1 MACGTW
7 KCNPGLGWHMCG
19 LMEIN
24 TCIAACAW
32 KWCKMM
38 MIMTTTRRT
47 RRTRRTRTRTMM
59 MMMMMM
65 VMLTMKIII
74 IVIATLKNWGFEISF
89 WNVAAVLIGVEV
101 APMEFEVFGPQPC
114 MVHFGLA
121 APEISR
127 RIFFSLNWGPWKG
140 PMICWELA

>member
-1 MACGTW
+1 
-7 KCNPGLGWHMCG
+7 
-19 LMEIN
+19 
-24 TCIAACAW
+24 
-32 KWCKMM
+32 MM
-38 MIMTTTRRT
+38 MIMTTTTRRT
-47 RRTRRTRTRTMM
+47 RRTRRTRTMM

-127 RIFFSLNWGPWKG
+127 RIFFSLN
-140 PMICWELA
+140 

>member
-1 MACGTW
+1 
-7 KCNPGLGWHMCG
+7 
-19 LMEIN
+19 
-24 TCIAACAW
+24 
-32 KWCKMM
+32 MM
-38 MIMTTTRRT
+38 MIMTTTT
-47 RRTRRTRTRTMM
+47 RRTRRMRTRTRMM

-127 RIFFSLNWGPWKG
+127 RIFFSLN
-140 PMICWELA
+140 

>member
-1 MACGTW
+1 
-7 KCNPGLGWHMCG
+7 
-19 LMEIN
+19 
-24 TCIAACAW
+24 
-32 KWCKMM
+32 MM
-38 MIMTTTRRT
+38 MIMTTTT
-47 RRTRRTRTRTMM
+47 TRRTRTRTMM
-59 MMMMMM
+59 MMMMML

-127 RIFFSLNWGPWKG
+127 RIFFSLN
-140 PMICWELA
+140 

>member
-1 MACGTW
+1 
-7 KCNPGLGWHMCG
+7 
-19 LMEIN
+19 
-24 TCIAACAW
+24 
-32 KWCKMM
+32 MM
-38 MIMTTTRRT
+38 MIMTRTTRRT
-47 RRTRRTRTRTMM
+47 RRPRRTRTRT

-127 RIFFSLNWGPWKG
+127 RIFFSLN
-140 PMICWELA
+140 